1 MGLIHKYKIR
11 KQVKIMSQTLI
22 FIETHYTTTF
32 SHTSSYDEQVI
43 DNTQKSLDAY
53 CNNLS
58 QLLEQF
64 KYATNFD
71 NEIEKIP
78 SQLEVNNFAQVT
90 FKEPLV
96 EHYVTIVAPKFE

>member
-1 MGLIHKYKIR
+1 
-11 KQVKIMSQTLI
+11 MSQTLI
-22 FIETHYTTTF
+22 FIEEHYTTTF
-32 SHTSSYDEQVI
+32 SPTYHYDEQVI

-64 KYATNFD
+64 KDTTNFD
-71 NEIEKIP
+71 NEIKKIP

-90 FKEPLV
+90 FKSLLIE
-96 EHYVTIVAPKFE
+96 YNVTIVAPKFET